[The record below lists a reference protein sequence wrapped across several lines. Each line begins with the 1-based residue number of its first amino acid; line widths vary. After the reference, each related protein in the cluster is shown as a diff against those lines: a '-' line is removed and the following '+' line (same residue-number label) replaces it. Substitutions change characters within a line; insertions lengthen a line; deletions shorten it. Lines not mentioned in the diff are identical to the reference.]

1 MPTSL
6 TSAQKREMK
15 GRAQKMDPT
24 LRIGRAGLSEGWLRS
39 MEEELTQ
46 HQLVKIRFAELK
58 EERKQLAPE
67 IAARTGSELVT
78 LVGNVAVFYRPKPA
92 PTEPA

>member
-1 MPTSL
+1 MPIPL
-6 TSAQKREMK
+6 NSAQKREMRS
-15 GRAQKMDPT
+15 RAQKMDPT

-67 IAARTGSELVT
+67 IATRTGSELIA
-78 LVGNVAVFYRPKPA
+78 LVGNVAVFYRAKASPA
-92 PTEPA
+92 VEA